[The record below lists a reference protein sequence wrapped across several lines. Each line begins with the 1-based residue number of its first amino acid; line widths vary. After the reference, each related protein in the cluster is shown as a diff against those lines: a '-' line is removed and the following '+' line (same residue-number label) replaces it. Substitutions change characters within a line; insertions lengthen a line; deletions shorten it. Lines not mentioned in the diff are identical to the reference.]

1 MLVANGLV
9 LVVHPSAPFK
19 NVKDLI
25 SYAKANPDKL
35 TFASNGEGGFAH
47 LSFELLRVQAGFT
60 YLHVP

>member
-1 MLVANGLV
+1 M